1 MHGLTLPYSQSIM
14 PELELVIESGGS
26 FSCPAGSSVT
36 LSVKIRYR
44 DFTEDT
50 GISYP
55 GIPVVINGQ
64 VVNTTGSG
72 TASYIYR
79 AGNTPGTYSVNAFV
93 NTATYP
99 EFTERDKVEF
109 TITVTERDG
118 DGDGIADS
126 SDQCPDDAEDFD
138 GFEDDDGCPDL
149 TNITLTVEE
158 NVDGECMEGRNL
170 SFSAVFDP
178 SSVVGDPAYN
188 LKFNYLGADGVTQI
202 IEDWSWD
209 NIAEKSVSMP
219 NVLDG
224 DEDHYYT
231 TVAKAALFADGQLN
245 STSNQIN
252 INVYELWI
260 KDVTGPES
268 KPWKV
273 VVGEDF
279 ACEAI
284 ASKHCTNWDWDM
296 EDGFFDVWNPETII
310 NGQNASLIINES
322 IDDMPHKDNWDWFGD
337 SYGTLNVFCEDAEGN
352 NHRIYSTEQQTDL
365 KIKVFYKPERLMNPS
380 NQIPNCF
387 YYWQG
392 AYFGDV
398 DNLTYSSS
406 EDYGTT
412 ARTTGF
418 ITYGDLTNPLFTTPY
433 SHEQE
438 MNNELSQ
445 PYTLPRDGL
454 SKIGLFHC
462 VISHELQHRQ
472 DFLVYDH
479 IPDSDVL
486 PTPSVDGRG
495 DHLPDT
501 LDDYDLYFNGAY
513 HLDPNNLICNEYEKL
528 GVTWKGDWE
537 YRARQFERIDGI
549 NYNVDYSKDWSKGG
563 KQW

>member
-1 MHGLTLPYSQSIM
+1 LHKKSLISVLILISLLSMHGLTLPYSQSIM
-14 PELELVIESGGS
+14 PELELVIESVS
-26 FSCPAGSSVT
+26 SLSCPAGSSVT

-44 DFTEDT
+44 DFTEDA

-126 SDQCPDDAEDFD
+126 SDQCPDDAEDED

-149 TNITLTVEE
+149 TNITLSVEE

-209 NIAEKSVSMP
+209 NIAEKSVAMP

-231 TVAKAALFADGQLN
+231 TVAKAALFSDGQLN

-279 ACEAI
+279 TCEAI

-296 EDGFFDVWNPETII
+296 EDGWPDKWNPVTVV
-310 NGQNASLIINES
+310 NGSNATLNIS
-322 IDDMPHKDNWDWFGD
+322 DAYMPSDSDWDKFGD
-337 SYGTLNVFCEDAEGN
+337 AYGTLNVFCEDAEGN
-352 NHRIYSTEQQTDL
+352 DHRIYSTEQQSDL
-365 KIKVFYKPERLMNPS
+365 KIKVFFEPNSKNLHTSYLIPNWLYYWIESVFNGIPNLVYQPDLPWGAGASWNPPYTIGIADGGNPS
-380 NQIPNCF
+380 FMYPWDFISEM
-387 YYWQG
+387 G
-392 AYFGDV
+392 
-398 DNLTYSSS
+398 YSRPANGK
-406 EDYGTT
+406 YG
-412 ARTTGF
+412 
-418 ITYGDLTNPLFTTPY
+418 ID
-433 SHEQE
+433 
-438 MNNELSQ
+438 
-445 PYTLPRDGL
+445 
-454 SKIGLFHC
+454 LFHA
-462 VISHELQHRQ
+462 ILRHELQHRYEFPFKGLTPDQ
-472 DFLVYDH
+472 DGDLLPDNLDQHPTEKNGAKYPEYIDDFL
-479 IPDSDVL
+479 
-486 PTPSVDGRG
+486 
-495 DHLPDT
+495 
-501 LDDYDLYFNGAY
+501 
-513 HLDPNNLICNEYEKL
+513 
-528 GVTWKGDWE
+528 WQGDWE
-537 YRARQFERIDGI
+537 YNARQVEGVITPNNI
-549 NYNVDYSKDWSKGG
+549 DWSKGG
-563 KQW
+563 LQW